1 MSSLIAFVS
10 DNAII
15 ADPKEREESIR
26 TKVPELL
33 QADEKIL
40 WAFKDRGGKGRDSSN
55 LTTKRLLIKDKRG
68 MTGKKTDYISIPY
81 SAIRAYS
88 VETAGRMDS
97 DAELKIYASGYGKI
111 AIDFVADVDVFSI
124 YRFLNSV
131 VLVGSAI
138 GSDVPS
144 GAVPTS
150 ADAFVTSSGKTS
162 FFDLIGNNAS
172 QIDAATVESQLK
184 APDVSILLP
193 DESVEMAF
201 KCGRDSFILT
211 TKRILRIDVQGMSGK
226 SVEYYTLLWKSV
238 RAFSI
243 ETAGS
248 FLDRDTE
255 LLLYTN
261 VPDAE
266 SSAPGLPRKNRTR
279 FSIDFRKGGADLF
292 AVQRFFSDKLL
303 GPDPAPPS
311 THAISNAGVADT
323 GSGSPFAWLGNDSR
337 MIDAEECDRKYH
349 SSPAILQS
357 NEHVEMA
364 FKGRRDIMLYT
375 TKRVVFIDL
384 QGWSGHK
391 VEYMSL
397 PWSSVQ
403 LFGVR
408 SAGSVDKDSEV
419 MLWPDFDDC
428 FFPPKPDE
436 DSPPPPP
443 IPRKSFIECDFQKD
457 KVDILAVHRYLSERC
472 LRTEDGHVGKDGI
485 FVPNH
490 MSSDER
496 VSIDIMT
503 PSPPGTLS
511 KFMGFVGNDASAI
524 DPNQLDATMHG
535 SAPILQIDEKV
546 QMAYKAGRDTFIVT
560 NKRIFLID
568 TQGFSGKRV
577 AYISVPFTSIRA
589 FAVESAGSWDT
600 DAEVKVWT
608 KTYWKAEGGIG
619 NKLEQDLR
627 KGKADIIQL
636 QNYLAAQIIGSTDG
650 ATSLE
655 GGGVTAAQAGSIDT
669 FLSYINND
677 GVVQDPKGV
686 ENQLRTSPPI
696 LQPDESVDACYKMG
710 RDMCIFTTKR
720 VLLID
725 RQGMS
730 GKRIEYRS
738 FPLRYIRCFVVST
751 AGSFMSAA
759 EATIYSDGSKH
770 LSQDLSKCSS
780 DIWQVQTIL
789 ANKVLK

>member
-1 MSSLIAFVS
+1 MMFCRDSTAMSSFNNPLS
-10 DNAII
+10 H
-15 ADPKEREESIR
+15 SLHIR
-26 TKVPELL
+26 
-33 QADEKIL
+33 
-40 WAFKDRGGKGRDSSN
+40 FNRG
-55 LTTKRLLIKDKRG
+55 L
-68 MTGKKTDYISIPY
+68 TGKKTDYISIPY

-88 VETAGRMDS
+88 VETAGSFDS

-111 AIDFVADVDVFSI
+111 KLDFVSNVDVFAI

-138 GSDVPS
+138 GADAPA
-144 GAVPTS
+144 GAIPTS
-150 ADAFVTSSGKTS
+150 AEAFSSGSGMSS
-162 FFDLIGNNAS
+162 FFDLLGSNSS
-172 QIDAATVESQLK
+172 QIDASMVESQLK
-184 APDVSILLP
+184 APDISILLS
-193 DESVEMAF
+193 DEKVEMAF

-211 TKRILRIDVQGMSGK
+211 SKRILRIDVQGISGK
-226 SVEYYTLLWKSV
+226 SVEYYTLLWRSV

-266 SSAPGLPRKNRTR
+266 NSQPGFPRKNRTR

-292 AVQRFFSDKLL
+292 AVQRYFSDKLL
-303 GPDPAPPS
+303 GQDPVPAS
-311 THAISNAGVADT
+311 THAISNAGIPDS
-323 GSGSPFAWLGNDSR
+323 GSGMMAWVGNDSR
-337 MIDAEECDRKYH
+337 MIDAEEMDRRYH

-364 FKGRRDIMLYT
+364 FKGRRDVMLFT
-375 TKRVVFIDL
+375 TKRCIFVDL
-384 QGWSGHK
+384 KGFSGSK
-391 VEYMSL
+391 VEYTSL

-408 SAGSVDKDSEV
+408 SAGSIDKDSEV
-419 MLWPDFDDC
+419 MFWPDFDDC
-428 FFPPKPDE
+428 FFPPPPND

-443 IPRKSFIECDFQKD
+443 IPRKSFIECDFDKN
-457 KVDILAVHRYLSERC
+457 KVDIMAVHRYLSERC
-472 LRTEDGHVGKDGI
+472 LRTEDGHIGPDGI

-490 MSSDER
+490 MSSDVR
-496 VSIDIMT
+496 VSPDVMI
-503 PSPPGTLS
+503 PSPPGTLA
-511 KFMGFVGNDASAI
+511 KFMETLGNDARQM
-524 DPNQLDATMHG
+524 DPSQLDEQMHLE
-535 SAPILQIDEKV
+535 APILQIDEQV
-546 QMAYKAGRDTFIVT
+546 QMAYKSGRDTMVVT
-560 NKRIFLID
+560 NKRVFIID

-577 AYISVPFTSIRA
+577 AYISIPFTSIRA
-589 FAVESAGSWDT
+589 FAVESAGSWDRDT
-600 DAEVKVWT
+600 EVKLWT

-619 NKLEQDLR
+619 NKFDQDLR

-636 QNYLAAQIIGSTDG
+636 QSYLAAQIIGTTDG
-650 ATSLE
+650 ATSLQS
-655 GGGVTAAQAGSIDT
+655 GATAANAGSIDT
-669 FLSYINND
+669 FLSYLNND
-677 GVVQDPKGV
+677 GVAQDPKGV
-686 ENQLRTSPPI
+686 ESQLRSSPPI
-696 LQPDESVDACYKMG
+696 LQPDETVDACYKMG

-725 RQGMS
+725 RQGMT

-738 FPLRYIRCFVVST
+738 FPLRYITCFKVST
-751 AGSFMSAA
+751 AGSLLSAA

-770 LSQDLSKCSS
+770 LDQDLSKSSS